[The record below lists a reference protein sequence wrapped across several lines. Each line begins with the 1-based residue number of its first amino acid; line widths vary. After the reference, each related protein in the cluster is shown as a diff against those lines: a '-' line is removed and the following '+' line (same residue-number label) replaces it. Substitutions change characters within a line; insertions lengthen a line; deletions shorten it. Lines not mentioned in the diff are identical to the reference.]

1 MLTTGKQ
8 CVPAKHRH
16 RKAKRMGW
24 DGMGWDGMGWDGMG
38 WDGMGTFTQAE
49 HGKRGF
55 DRSSP

>member
-38 WDGMGTFTQAE
+38 WDGHIHTGRTWKK
-49 HGKRGF
+49 GVR
-55 DRSSP
+55 